1 MSSRPKVVFAGTPEF
16 AVPCLRVL
24 LSGEWDVSA
33 VLTQPDRPAGRGR
46 RLVQS
51 AVKREALSHG
61 LEVRQPT
68 RLDDGES
75 VADWGSPPD
84 LLIVVAYGLVLPPRL
99 LGWPRLG
106 AINVHASLLPR
117 WRGAAPIQ
125 YAILTGDTET
135 GASIMKMDTG
145 LDTGPVYGRR
155 GLAIEATD
163 TAARLH
169 ARLAELGAALLADTL
184 PGIIA
189 GDLAST
195 PQDDARATYA
205 PKIKKSDA
213 LLDWNQPAIELE
225 RRVRAFNPWPVSE
238 TSTSDGRRLRI
249 WEAVALEGGGDAA
262 GAVIS
267 AGNDGIDVATA
278 EGTLRILTVQPPGG
292 KAMTAGAFL
301 SAHSLE
307 GASFVS

>member
-1 MSSRPKVVFAGTPEF
+1 MATCAPKRGYKPLRDAPGEYVYAPGMSSRPKVVFAGTPEF

-75 VADWGSPPD
+75 VADWGSRPD

-125 YAILTGDTET
+125 YAILAGDTET

-169 ARLAELGAALLADTL
+169 ARLAELGAALLVDTL

-189 GDLAST
+189 GDLAL
-195 PQDDARATYA
+195 A
-205 PKIKKSDA
+205 P
-213 LLDWNQPAIELE
+213 N
-225 RRVRAFNPWPVSE
+225 RVAP
-238 TSTSDGRRLRI
+238 LR
-249 WEAVALEGGGDAA
+249 
-262 GAVIS
+262 
-267 AGNDGIDVATA
+267 
-278 EGTLRILTVQPPGG
+278 
-292 KAMTAGAFL
+292 
-301 SAHSLE
+301 SAHIRLVLRKSAPLRSASRRS
-307 GASFVS
+307 GARLPGPPMRRGGPKSCL